1 MIILVIADII
11 YAAAGHETMHN
22 SFPGQVKT
30 IMDLE
35 LFFDALTKVWLA
47 GEILIA
53 LFTTTRKGQGRIQDR
68 GTQIILWV
76 VIFASLRIDEWMHKL
91 FPVDMPGGY
100 SWLRPLAF
108 GILILGLGVRVVAI
122 VTLGRAFSAN
132 VATHT
137 GQRLQRSG
145 LYSLVRHPSY
155 LGLELILLAFALH
168 ARTWACFAVV
178 LVPPTL
184 AVLYRI
190 QVEETALRL
199 AFGAEYEDYSRSK
212 KRLIPGLY

>member
-1 MIILVIADII
+1 
-11 YAAAGHETMHN
+11 MHR
-22 SFPGQVKT
+22 F
-30 IMDLE
+30 
-35 LFFDALTKVWLA
+35 
-47 GEILIA
+47 
-53 LFTTTRKGQGRIQDR
+53 
-68 GTQIILWV
+68 
-76 VIFASLRIDEWMHKL
+76 
-91 FPVDMPGGY
+91 FPVDMPGSY
-100 SWLRPLAF
+100 SWLRPAAF

-122 VTLGRAFSAN
+122 VTLGRAFSTN
-132 VATHT
+132 VATRA

-190 QVEETALRL
+190 HVEETALRL
-199 AFGAEYEDYSRSK
+199 AFGADYEDYSRST
-212 KRLIPGLY
+212 KRLIPGVY

>member
-1 MIILVIADII
+1 M
-11 YAAAGHETMHN
+11 N
-22 SFPGQVKT
+22 
-30 IMDLE
+30 LE
-35 LFFDALTKVWLA
+35 FFFTSLTNIWLA

-53 LFTTTRKGQGRIQDR
+53 LFTTTRPDKGKIQDR

-76 VIFASLRIDEWMHKL
+76 VIVASFKIDESMHRF
-91 FPVDMPGGY
+91 FPVDMPGSH
-100 SWLRPLAF
+100 SWLRPVAF
-108 GILILGLGVRVVAI
+108 GVLILGLGVRAVAV

-132 VATHT
+132 VAMRA

-145 LYSLVRHPSY
+145 LYRLVRHPSY

-168 ARTWACFAVV
+168 TRAWVCFALV

-190 QVEETALRL
+190 HVEETALRL
-199 AFGAEYEDYSRSK
+199 AFGADYEDYGRST
-212 KRLIPGLY
+212 KRLIPGVY